1 MTPAPFSLEKFRYPH
16 LIQRVRRRAGSTS
29 PNSRGVDQLFVFDF
43 MGSAEFEFGA
53 LPSALKQ
60 MRSGRRELKEIVI
73 DDKRI
78 YFIGHPSMLELATAL
93 FADQLK
99 PRGERIGSTKERSC
113 IRETYENKDVYDGW
127 WVLDAEIPFILFKIQ
142 EHAADW
148 IPHGEDDLDARKASV
163 TP

>member
-29 PNSRGVDQLFVFDF
+29 PNSKGVDQLFVFDY

-78 YFIGHPSMLELATAL
+78 YFIGHPSMLE
-93 FADQLK
+93 
-99 PRGERIGSTKERSC
+99 IGSTKERSC